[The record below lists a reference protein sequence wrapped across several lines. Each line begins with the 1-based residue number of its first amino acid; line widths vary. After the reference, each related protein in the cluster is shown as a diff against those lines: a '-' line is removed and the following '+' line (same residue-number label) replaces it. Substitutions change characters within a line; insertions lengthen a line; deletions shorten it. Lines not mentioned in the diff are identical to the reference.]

1 MTPAGSDDSRLL
13 RNTAVMSVGTA
24 LSRLTGLLRVLTVA
38 YVLGIGRLSDAY
50 NVANT
55 TPNIVYDL
63 VLGGVL
69 SAVFVPVFVEWI
81 ETRGREEAWRS
92 ARAIMTFAV
101 LLLTGAAVLI
111 MLLAEVVIHAYTLQ
125 GTGPDLAQYRQLATF
140 FLVIFMPQIVFYG
153 WGAIATGLLNAHR
166 RFAVPMFAP
175 ILNNLTVIAT
185 MMLFVAFTH
194 GSTPSVATT
203 TPAERWVLGIG
214 TTLGVFAMTVVL
226 WPPLRA
232 TGFRW
237 RFVLDV
243 HDEALRRIVRL
254 AGWVFFYVLVNQI
267 AYVVVILL
275 ANRVAG
281 GYTAYSYAYTF
292 FQLPYAIF
300 AVSIFTAL
308 LPSLSSR
315 WTDHDGRGY
324 LVLLS
329 QGMRSTA
336 LIVLPATAGLIA
348 IALPISRLFFQHFH
362 VTSADASLLAG
373 TLALFATGLFTFALF
388 QLLIRGFY
396 AMQDTRTP
404 ALINLVATAIGT
416 AVNFIYFRYLGV
428 KGLALGQ
435 TTAYTIA
442 TIAALLVMR
451 RRLGSLDGRRVASS
465 VGRIAIAS
473 AVTGVVALATAEWL
487 GSAFAATTTGSE
499 LVQVIVATAA
509 GVAAFLA
516 MAWCLRI
523 QEVATVTEIV
533 RRRTR

>member
-1 MTPAGSDDSRLL
+1 
-13 RNTAVMSVGTA
+13 MSVGTA
-24 LSRLTGLLRVLTVA
+24 LSRFTGLLRVLTVA

-81 ETRGREEAWRS
+81 EKRGKEEAWRS
-92 ARAIMTFAV
+92 ARAIMTVAV
-101 LLLTGAAVLI
+101 LMLTAVAVLV
-111 MLLAEVVIHAYTLQ
+111 MLLAEVIIHAYTVQ
-125 GTGPDLAQYRQLATF
+125 GTGLDLAEYRRLATF
-140 FLVIFMPQIVFYG
+140 FLVVFMPQIVFYG

-185 MMLFVAFTH
+185 MLMFAYLTH
-194 GSTPSVATT
+194 GHTPTVGTT
-203 TPAERWVLGIG
+203 TPAERWVLAIG
-214 TTLGVFAMTVVL
+214 TTLGVVAMTVAL
-226 WPPLRA
+226 YPSLRG

-237 RFVLDV
+237 RFVFDV
-243 HDEALRRIVRL
+243 RDEALRRIMRL

-267 AYVVVILL
+267 AYVVVIML
-275 ANRVAG
+275 ANRVVG
-281 GYTAYSYAYTF
+281 GYTAYTYAYTF

-315 WTDHDGRGY
+315 WTESDRSGY

-348 IALPISRLFFQHFH
+348 ISLPVSRLFFRHFR
-362 VTSADASLLAG
+362 VTAADAGLLAG

-404 ALINLVATAIGT
+404 ALINLIATAIGT

-428 KGLALGQ
+428 KGLALGT

-465 VGRIAIAS
+465 VARIAAAS
-473 AVTGVVALATAEWL
+473 AVTGLVAFATAEWL
-487 GSAFAATTTGSE
+487 GDLLATTSTGSQ
-499 LVQVIVATAA
+499 LVQVVVATIA
-509 GVAAFLA
+509 GIAAFLA
-516 MAWCLRI
+516 MAWALRI
-523 QEVATVTEIV
+523 QEVATVAELV

>member
-1 MTPAGSDDSRLL
+1 
-13 RNTAVMSVGTA
+13 MSVGTA

-101 LLLTGAAVLI
+101 LLLTAAAVLI
-111 MLLAEVVIHAYTLQ
+111 MLLAEFVIHAYTLQ
-125 GTGPDLAQYRQLATF
+125 GTGPDLAQYRSLATF

-185 MMLFVAFTH
+185 MVLFVVVTH
-194 GSTPSVATT
+194 GTTPSVATT
-203 TPAERWVLGIG
+203 TSTERWVLGIG

-243 HDEALRRIVRL
+243 HDEALRRIIRL

-451 RRLGSLDGRRVASS
+451 RRLGGLDGRRVASS
-465 VGRIAIAS
+465 VARIAIAS
-473 AVTGVVALATAEWL
+473 AVTGLVAFATAEWL
-487 GSAFAATTTGSE
+487 GSALATTTTGSE
-499 LVQVIVATAA
+499 LVQVVAATAA
-509 GVAAFLA
+509 GIAAFLA